1 MQVEEEES
9 GYCVYNETVSCL
21 DVGRTSLV
29 IGFLGLVLVM
39 CSIGVRYCA
48 EIICSNCYTG
58 GGAGGTL
65 HYFVL
70 FRCAA
75 QHLTSLL
82 L

>member
-1 MQVEEEES
+1 M
-9 GYCVYNETVSCL
+9 
-21 DVGRTSLV
+21 

-39 CSIGVRYCA
+39 CSMGVRYCA
-48 EIICSNCYTG
+48 EIICSNCYTS
-58 GGAGGTL
+58 GGAGGML